1 MMCGNV
7 WLRWPI
13 PAARGRAEEQAARH
27 PDRHERGVALVEF
40 AMVLPLLLVLVFGII
55 DFGRAF
61 QTWIT
66 LTNAAREGARLGT
79 VSQDAQAVVQR
90 CQSTAGVSGVSCSVS
105 GLPGMTGQDV
115 TVTARYTLRFIT
127 PIGSVISLLG
137 GQGLQTSFNMSSSAT
152 MRIE

>member
-1 MMCGNV
+1 MMCPM
-7 WLRWPI
+7 RW
-13 PAARGRAEEQAARH
+13 RWSVSRTEGRQQPEG
-27 PDRHERGVALVEF
+27 GVALVEF

-79 VSQDAQAVVQR
+79 VSQDAQAVRQR
-90 CQSTAGVSGVSCSVS
+90 CESTAGVSGVSCSVS
-105 GLPGMTGQDV
+105 GLPGITGQDV
-115 TVTARYTLRFIT
+115 TVTARFTLRFIT
-127 PIGSVISLLG
+127 PVGSLISLMG
-137 GQGLQTSFNMSSSAT
+137 GQGMRTTYAMSSTAT

>member
-1 MMCGNV
+1 MMCPT
-7 WLRWPI
+7 RW
-13 PAARGRAEEQAARH
+13 RGPVSRVEGRQQPE
-27 PDRHERGVALVEF
+27 DGVALVEF

-79 VSQDAQAVVQR
+79 VSQDAQAVRQR
-90 CQSTAGVSGVSCSVS
+90 CESTAGVSGVSCSVS
-105 GLPGMTGQDV
+105 GLPGITGQNV
-115 TVTARYTLRFIT
+115 TVTARFTLRFIT
-127 PIGSVISLLG
+127 PVGSLISLMG
-137 GQGLQTSFNMSSSAT
+137 GQGMRTTYNMSSTAT

>member
-1 MMCGNV
+1 MMCPT
-7 WLRWPI
+7 RWRRPVS
-13 PAARGRAEEQAARH
+13 RAEGRQQPEG
-27 PDRHERGVALVEF
+27 GVALVEF

-79 VSQDAQAVVQR
+79 VSQDAQAVRQR
-90 CQSTAGVSGVSCSVS
+90 CESTAGVSGVSCSVS
-105 GLPGMTGQDV
+105 GLPGITGQDV
-115 TVTARYTLRFIT
+115 TVTARFTLRFIT
-127 PIGSVISLLG
+127 PVGSLISLMG
-137 GQGLQTSFNMSSSAT
+137 GQGMRTTYDMSSTAT

>member
-1 MMCGNV
+1 MMCPM
-7 WLRWPI
+7 RW
-13 PAARGRAEEQAARH
+13 RRSVSRTEGRQQPEG
-27 PDRHERGVALVEF
+27 GVALVEF

-79 VSQDAQAVVQR
+79 VSQDAQAVRQR
-90 CQSTAGVSGVSCSVS
+90 CESTAGVSGVSCSVS
-105 GLPGMTGQDV
+105 GLPGITGQDV
-115 TVTARYTLRFIT
+115 TVTARFTLRFIT
-127 PIGSVISLLG
+127 PVGSLISLMG
-137 GQGLQTSFNMSSSAT
+137 GQGMRTTYDMSSTAT

>member
-1 MMCGNV
+1 MMCPT
-7 WLRWPI
+7 RWRRPVS
-13 PAARGRAEEQAARH
+13 RAEGRQQPEG
-27 PDRHERGVALVEF
+27 GVALVEF

-79 VSQDAQAVVQR
+79 VSQDAQAVRQR
-90 CQSTAGVSGVSCSVS
+90 CESTAGVSGVSCSVS
-105 GLPGMTGQDV
+105 GLPGITGQDV
-115 TVTARYTLRFIT
+115 TVTARFTLRFIT
-127 PIGSVISLLG
+127 PVGSLISLMG
-137 GQGLQTSFNMSSSAT
+137 GQGMRTTYNMSSTAT

>member
-1 MMCGNV
+1 M
-7 WLRWPI
+7 
-13 PAARGRAEEQAARH
+13 PAAHRRPGERVQAARDLGGREH
-27 PDRHERGVALVEF
+27 GVALVEL

-79 VSQDAQAVVQR
+79 VSQDAQAVRQR
-90 CQSTAGVSGVSCSVS
+90 CESTAGVSGVSCSVS

-115 TVTARYTLRFIT
+115 TVTANYTLQFIT
-127 PIGSVISLLG
+127 PVGSLISLLG
-137 GQGLQTSFNMSSSAT
+137 GQGMQTSFNMSASAT

>member
-1 MMCGNV
+1 MMCPT
-7 WLRWPI
+7 RWRRPVSR
-13 PAARGRAEEQAARH
+13 AVGRQQPEG
-27 PDRHERGVALVEF
+27 GVALVEF

-79 VSQDAQAVVQR
+79 VSQDAQAVRQR
-90 CQSTAGVSGVSCSVS
+90 CESTAGVSGVSCSVS
-105 GLPGMTGQDV
+105 GLPGITGQDV
-115 TVTARYTLRFIT
+115 TVTARFTLRFIT
-127 PIGSVISLLG
+127 PVGSLISLMG
-137 GQGLQTSFNMSSSAT
+137 GQGMRTTYNMSSTAT